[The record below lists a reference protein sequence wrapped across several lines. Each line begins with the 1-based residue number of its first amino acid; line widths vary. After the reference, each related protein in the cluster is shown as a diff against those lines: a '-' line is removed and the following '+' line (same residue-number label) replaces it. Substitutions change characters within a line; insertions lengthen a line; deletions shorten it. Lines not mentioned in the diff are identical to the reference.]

1 MLFRAPRPQAGLT
14 LIELVVATSIL
25 LVLATMALPVTR
37 MKIKRDKE
45 IELRRALRDIRSAV
59 DRYKDAC
66 DRGLIE
72 AKVDTECYPPD
83 LDTLV
88 NGVELAGKP
97 DRKVRFLRKIPIDP
111 MTGQADWIL
120 RCIKDEPDARSW
132 CGETVFDASSRSYGT
147 GLDGTRYQDW

>member
-1 MLFRAPRPQAGLT
+1 MGCFSRRHEAGLT

-72 AKVDTECYPPD
+72 AKVDTECYPAD
-83 LDTLV
+83 LETLV

-97 DRKVRFLRKIPIDP
+97 DRKVRFLRKIPVDP
-111 MTGQADWIL
+111 MTGQADWVL
-120 RCIKDEPDARSW
+120 RCIKDEPDSRSW

>member
-1 MLFRAPRPQAGLT
+1 MFLRARSREAGLT

-45 IELRRALRDIRSAV
+45 IELRRALRDMRSAV
-59 DRYKDAC
+59 DRYKDAS

-72 AKVDTECYPPD
+72 VKVDTEGYPPD
-83 LDTLV
+83 LETLV

-97 DRKVRFLRKIPIDP
+97 DRKVRFLRKIPVDP
-111 MTGQADWIL
+111 MTGRADWVL
-120 RCIKDEPDARSW
+120 RCIQDPPDSRYW
-132 CGETVFDASSRSYGT
+132 CGETVFDVSSRSYGT

>member
-1 MLFRAPRPQAGLT
+1 MLFRAKSRQSGLT
-14 LIELVVATSIL
+14 LLELVVATSIL
-25 LVLATMALPVTR
+25 LVLATMALPITR

-45 IELRRALRDIRSAV
+45 IELRRALRDIRSAI

-72 AKVDTECYPPD
+72 AKVDTECYPAT

-88 NGVELAGKP
+88 EGVNLAGKV
-97 DRKVRFLRKIPIDP
+97 DRKVRFLRKIPVDP
-111 MTGQADWIL
+111 MTGQADWVL
-120 RCIKDEPDARSW
+120 RCIKDPPDSRYW